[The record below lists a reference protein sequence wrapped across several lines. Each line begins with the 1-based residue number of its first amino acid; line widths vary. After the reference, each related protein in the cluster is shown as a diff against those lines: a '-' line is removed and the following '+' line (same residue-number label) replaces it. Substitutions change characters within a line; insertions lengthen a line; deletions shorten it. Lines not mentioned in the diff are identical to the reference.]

1 MDSTIAAAGAP
12 LTVCFEDEVLIPP
25 EVGEHAAFRRW
36 ILSDARPERGRI
48 DYLSGRIE
56 VDMSP
61 EELQTHGVP
70 KGRLYGYIDGVVTG
84 RNLGQLFVDS
94 TLLSSTEAGLTCEP
108 DVLFVSWEALRSGR
122 VRYLP
127 GPAKRPGRKMEV
139 EGAADLAVEVVSDT
153 SEGKDT
159 RRLPP
164 LYAAAG
170 VRELWLADARGP
182 QVQFRIFHLHEGAYR
197 EAPADAGGFRESR
210 VLGRRL
216 RLRREPGP
224 VAETWVYFVDEA

>member
-1 MDSTIAAAGAP
+1 MVGTIGGSSP

-25 EVGEHAAFRRW
+25 DVGDHAAFRRW
-36 ILSDARPERGRI
+36 ILSGAVPERGRI
-48 DYLSGRIE
+48 DYLHGRIE

-61 EELQTHGVP
+61 EEIQTHAVP
-70 KGRLYGYIDGVVTG
+70 KGRLYAYIDRVVTELG
-84 RNLGQLFVDS
+84 LGQVFVDS
-94 TLLSSTEAGLTCEP
+94 TLLTSPKAGLSCEP
-108 DVLFVSWEALRSGR
+108 DVLFVSWDALRSGR
-122 VRYLP
+122 VRYMP

-159 RRLPP
+159 HRLPP

-170 VRELWLADARGP
+170 VSELWLVDARG
-182 QVQFRIFHLHEGAYR
+182 QQIELRVLHLQEGSYR
-197 EAPADAGGFRESR
+197 ETPLDAKGFQSSR
-210 VLGRRL
+210 ILGRSL

-224 VAETWVYFVDEA
+224 VPETFVYFVDED

>member
-1 MDSTIAAAGAP
+1 MANTPGAAAP

-25 EVGEHAAFRRW
+25 EVGDHAAFRRW
-36 ILSDARPERGRI
+36 ILSEARPERGRI
-48 DYLSGRIE
+48 DYLCGRIE

-61 EELQTHGVP
+61 EEIQTHGVP
-70 KGRLYGYIDGVVTG
+70 KGRLHAYIDGVVTES
-84 RNLGQLFVDS
+84 NLGQTFVDS
-94 TLLSSTEAGLTCEP
+94 TLLTSTEAGLSCEP
-108 DVLFVSWEALRSGR
+108 DVLFVSWEALQSGP

-182 QVQFRIFHLHEGAYR
+182 QIEFRILHLHEGAYR
-197 EAPADAGGFRESR
+197 QAPADANGFYKSR
-210 VLGRRL
+210 VLGRGL

-224 VAETWVYFVDEA
+224 VPETWVYFVDEA